1 MAFSPL
7 ILILRTL
14 LTPLTAEETGLERG
28 QWRGVWEIKPDS
40 LGTGEKDGFSSEQRE
55 GRALEP
61 PGCVSLCFAFPG
73 PAEGSG
79 QRAGAAHFLPIVSTD
94 LHFERTNY
102 CSLLLSSPQ
111 EGSFV

>member
-55 GRALEP
+55 GRTLEP
-61 PGCVSLCFAFPG
+61 T
-73 PAEGSG
+73 EGSG